1 MDDTSDEQQCGSKRY
16 YFRRATRESRSK
28 LTLMAAYDEEETCSD
43 CFSDSSRL
51 RRYPHLRSAR
61 DCATVRER
69 NRMHKLNRAFEE
81 LRKVIPKGSNH
92 GEEKLS
98 KIATLRL
105 AIHYIS
111 VLSNILEQ
119 NSSEEKDADDCLEP
133 TSKRQRLSDDE
144 QETASNSSGNE
155 FGSDCSPEGIF
166 FNESKSL
173 SFILSKVCPLC
184 LAKECVSWAIKK
196 GDKFYT

>member
-1 MDDTSDEQQCGSKRY
+1 MDGTSKKDQGGSKRY
-16 YFRRATRESRSK
+16 HLRPVSRESRSR
-28 LTLMAAYDEEETCSD
+28 LAVLAAFEDDEEETCSD
-43 CFSDSSRL
+43 CFRDSTRL
-51 RRYPHLRSAR
+51 RRYPHLRSTR

-81 LRKVIPKGSNH
+81 LRKVIPKTSYD

-119 NSSEEKDADDCLEP
+119 NSTTEGETEDELEP
-133 TSKRQRLSDDE
+133 TSKRQRLSDEE
-144 QETASNSSGNE
+144 QDTASNSSSNE
-155 FGSDCSPEGIF
+155 FGSEHSPEGIF
-166 FNESKSL
+166 FNESKLASKLYLIKSL
-173 SFILSKVCPLC
+173 HISFAL
-184 LAKECVSWAIKK
+184 
-196 GDKFYT
+196 G

>member
-1 MDDTSDEQQCGSKRY
+1 MQKKPTKDIWRRRKGPRPTRNARRKSSMDDTSEKGQGGSRRY
-16 YFRRATRESRSK
+16 HLRPVSRESRSK
-28 LTLMAAYDEEETCSD
+28 LAVLAAFEEDEEEVCCE
-43 CFSDSSRL
+43 CFSDSTRL

-81 LRKVIPKGSNH
+81 LRKVIPKTSYD

-111 VLSNILEQ
+111 VLSSTLEQ
-119 NSSEEKDADDCLEP
+119 SSTEGRDGNDHEP
-133 TSKRQRLSDDE
+133 TNKRQRLSDEE
-144 QETASNSSGNE
+144 QDTSSNASSNE
-155 FGSDCSPEGIF
+155 FGSEHSPEGIF
-166 FNESKSL
+166 FNESK
-173 SFILSKVCPLC
+173 F
-184 LAKECVSWAIKK
+184 
-196 GDKFYT
+196 F

>member
-1 MDDTSDEQQCGSKRY
+1 MDDTSDKRPGGSKRY
-16 YFRRATRESRSK
+16 HLRPVSRESRSK
-28 LTLMAAYDEEETCSD
+28 LASIAACDEDEEDICSE
-43 CFSDSSRL
+43 CFSDSTRI

-81 LRKVIPKGSNH
+81 LRKVIPKASYR

-111 VLSNILEQ
+111 VLSNMLEQ
-119 NSSEEKDADDCLEP
+119 NSSEEKDGDVCLEP
-133 TSKRQRLSDDE
+133 TNKRQRLSDDE
-144 QETASNSSGNE
+144 QDTASNSSGNE
-155 FGSDCSPEGIF
+155 FGSDYSPEGIF
-166 FNESKSL
+166 FNESESL
-173 SFILSKVCPLC
+173 KVL
-184 LAKECVSWAIKK
+184 
-196 GDKFYT
+196 FNQN